1 MSEKTKGLK
10 TDLRGNY
17 TGNFLQ
23 DAITDLYSGSNVSRD
38 AAGNVKLDGLAW
50 WAQPFAPN
58 ARKVADTNL
67 ALQESQATDK
77 AVSGTRF
84 TREELRG
91 ALDGAELTPDNVL
104 QASARLIR
112 GEQEDRD
119 SKLRGQ
125 QVEDA
130 TTAHTRGLE
139 VLAEQNRNST
149 AQLTAQIAAGDR
161 RADQTARLSLAQM
174 QLGQLQANNQME
186 IAQMNNRLQMRRED
200 AKEARLDRRDRQ
212 AAIQQMM
219 AGLAQLG
226 ASIAI

>member
-1 MSEKTKGLK
+1 MSEKTQGLK

-23 DAITDLYSGSNVSRD
+23 DALTDLYSGSNVSRD
-38 AAGNVKLDGLAW
+38 AAGNVKLEGLAW

-58 ARKVADTNL
+58 GRKVAETNL
-67 ALQESQATDK
+67 DLQESQAVDK

-84 TREELRG
+84 TRDELRG
-91 ALDGAELTPDNVL
+91 ALNGAELTPDNVL
-104 QASARLIR
+104 QASARLVK
-112 GEQEDRD
+112 GETDETTKETRQQVVEDRN
-119 SKLRGQ
+119 SGYKHAS
-125 QVEDA
+125 E
-130 TTAHTRGLE
+130 T
-139 VLAEQNRNST
+139 LA
-149 AQLTAQIAAGDR
+149 AQIAAGDR

-200 AKEARLDRRDRQ
+200 AKEARLDRKDRQ
-212 AAIQQMM
+212 SAIQQMM